1 MKVLNIAVDMKNSTA
16 DYLCSSGE
24 SLSMDES
31 LNTSPRFG
39 IEIVSKSDKGS

>member
-39 IEIVSKSDKGS
+39 KEIVSKSDKGP